1 MKIKAFIK
9 QPITYLL
16 TGILIAMSSCKVSS
30 DISKPVNIL
39 PASYRSSQSNDTVSV
54 GSLPLGEFLEESY
67 LKVLIDTALIRN
79 NDLQVAIRNIDA
91 AYKLLQQTRL
101 GYLPSV
107 NLTVTG
113 TTSRPSDNS
122 LNGLTLSQFLGSK
135 HVEDYT
141 AAAALSWE
149 ADIWGKV
156 RNQKS
161 DALAAFLQTT
171 EARKAVQT
179 LLVSDISRGYYNL
192 LMLDAQLKIAKD
204 NVALNDSTLRII
216 QLQYDAGQVTSLAVQ
231 QAQAQQLTAAQLIPR
246 FEQNITVQENAVSLL
261 LGRVPGPV
269 QRAGSLD
276 QFFPL
281 KSISAG
287 IPAALLNMRPDVK
300 SAELEIDRANA
311 QVGLNKANM
320 YPALT
325 ITAQSG
331 VNSFRASNWFTLP
344 ASLFG
349 NAMGNLTQPLFQK
362 RRLKTQYERAIIER
376 EKSVIL
382 FRQQVLTA
390 VGEVSDALVR
400 IDKLAQQR
408 SVADQRTETLKQATT
423 KAGLLFRNGM
433 ANYLEVITAQSNV
446 LQSQLQSAELK
457 RAQLEAAVELYRSV
471 GGGWK

>member
-9 QPITYLL
+9 QPTTYLL
-16 TGILIAMSSCKVSS
+16 TGILIAVSSCKVSRDIPKPS
-30 DISKPVNIL
+30 DIL
-39 PASYRSSQSNDTVSV
+39 PASYRGFQSSDTSSV
-54 GSLPLGEFLEESY
+54 GSLSLREFLQESY

-91 AYKLLQQTRL
+91 AQKLLKQARVGQ
-101 GYLPSV
+101 LPTI
-107 NLTVTG
+107 NLAVTG

-135 HVEDYT
+135 HIEDYT

-171 EARKAVQT
+171 EARKAIQT
-179 LLVSDISRGYYNL
+179 QLVSDISRGYYNL
-192 LMLDAQLKIAKD
+192 LMLDAQVRIAKE

-216 QLQYDAGQVTSLAVQ
+216 QLQYDAGQVSSLAVQ
-231 QAQAQQLTAAQLIPR
+231 QAQAQQLTAAQLVPR
-246 FEQNITVQENAVSLL
+246 FEQDITIQENAVSLL
-261 LGRVPGPV
+261 LGKVPGPV
-269 QRAGSLD
+269 QRAASLD

-281 KSISAG
+281 NSISAG

-325 ITAQSG
+325 ITAQGG

-362 RRLKTQYERAIIER
+362 RRLRTQYELAVIER
-376 EKSVIL
+376 EKSVIM

-390 VGEVSDALVR
+390 VGEVSNALVR

-408 SVADQRTETLKQATT
+408 FVVDQRTETLQQATIN
-423 KAGLLFRNGM
+423 AGLLFRNGM

-457 RAQLEAAVELYRSV
+457 RAQLDASVELYRSV

>member
-1 MKIKAFIK
+1 MKINGFIK
-9 QPITYLL
+9 QPTTYLL
-16 TGILIAMSSCKVSS
+16 TGILTAVSSCKVSR
-30 DISKPVNIL
+30 DIPKPLDIL
-39 PASYRSSQSNDTVSV
+39 PASYRGSQPSYTTSV
-54 GSLPLGEFLEESY
+54 ASLPLGEFLQESY

-79 NDLQVAIRNIDA
+79 NDLQIAIRNIDA
-91 AYKLLQQTRL
+91 AQKLLKQARVGQ
-101 GYLPSV
+101 LPTI
-107 NLTVTG
+107 NLAVTG

-122 LNGLTLSQFLGSK
+122 LNGLTLSQFLDSK
-135 HVEDYT
+135 HIEDYS
-141 AAAALSWE
+141 AAVALSWE

-171 EARKAVQT
+171 EARKAIQT
-179 LLVSDISRGYYNL
+179 QLVSDISRGYYNL
-192 LMLDAQLKIAKD
+192 LMLDAQVRIARE

-231 QAQAQQLTAAQLIPR
+231 QAQAQQLAAAQLVPR
-246 FEQNITVQENAVSLL
+246 FEQEITVQENAVSLL
-261 LGRVPGPV
+261 VGKVPGPV
-269 QRAGSLD
+269 QRAASLD

-281 KSISAG
+281 KHISAG

-300 SAELEIDRANA
+300 SAELEIDRSNA
-311 QVGLNKANM
+311 RVGLNKANM
-320 YPALT
+320 YPSLT
-325 ITAQSG
+325 ITAQGG

-362 RRLKTQYERAIIER
+362 RRLRTQYELAVIER
-376 EKSVIL
+376 EKSVII

-423 KAGLLFRNGM
+423 NAGLLFRNGM

-457 RAQLEAAVELYRSV
+457 RAQLDASVELYRSV

>member
-1 MKIKAFIK
+1 MKPKAFIK
-9 QPITYLL
+9 QAITYLL
-16 TGILIAMSSCKVSS
+16 TSVLLAVSSCKVSR
-30 DISKPVNIL
+30 DISRRSNIL
-39 PASYRSSQSNDTVSV
+39 PANYRSSQSNDTISV
-54 GSLPLGEFLEESY
+54 GFLPWREFLEENY
-67 LKVLIDTALIRN
+67 LKALIDTALIRN
-79 NDLQVAIRNIDA
+79 NDLQIAIQNVDA
-91 AYKLLQQTRL
+91 AHKLLKQASL
-101 GYLPSV
+101 GYLPSA

-113 TTSRPSDNS
+113 TSSRPSNNS
-122 LNGLTLSQFLGSK
+122 LNGITLSQFLGSK

-161 DALAAFLQTT
+161 EALAAFLQTT
-171 EARKAVQT
+171 EARKAIQT
-179 LLVSDISRGYYNL
+179 QLVSDISRGYYNL
-192 LMLDAQLKIAKD
+192 LTLDAQLKIAKE

-216 QLQYDAGQVTSLAVQ
+216 QLQYDAGQATSLAVQ

-246 FEQNITVQENAVSLL
+246 FEEDITVQENAVSLL
-261 LGRVPGPV
+261 LGKVPGPV
-269 QRAGSLD
+269 QRAASLD

-281 KSISAG
+281 MSISAG

-311 QVGLNKANM
+311 QVGLNKASM

-325 ITAQSG
+325 ITAQG
-331 VNSFRASNWFTLP
+331 GANSFRASNWFTLP

-362 RRLKTQYERAIIER
+362 RRLRTQYELAVIAR

-390 VGEVSDALVR
+390 VAEVSDALAR

-408 SVADQRTETLKQATT
+408 SVSDQRTETLKQATT
-423 KAGLLFRNGM
+423 NAGLLFRNGM

>member
-1 MKIKAFIK
+1 MKINAFIK
-9 QPITYLL
+9 QPTTYLL
-16 TGILIAMSSCKVSS
+16 TGILIAVSSCKVSRDIPKPS
-30 DISKPVNIL
+30 DIL
-39 PASYRSSQSNDTVSV
+39 PASYRGSQSNDTTSV
-54 GSLPLGEFLEESY
+54 GSLPLREFLQESY

-91 AYKLLQQTRL
+91 AQKLLKQARVGQ
-101 GYLPSV
+101 LPTI
-107 NLTVTG
+107 NLAVTG

-135 HVEDYT
+135 HIEDFT
-141 AAAALSWE
+141 AAAALTWE

-171 EARKAVQT
+171 EARKAIQT
-179 LLVSDISRGYYNL
+179 QLVSDISRGYYNL
-192 LMLDAQLKIAKD
+192 LMLDAQVRIAKE

-216 QLQYDAGQVTSLAVQ
+216 QLQYDAGQVTSLAIQ
-231 QAQAQQLTAAQLIPR
+231 QAQAQQLTAAQLVPR
-246 FEQNITVQENAVSLL
+246 FEQDITIQENAVNLL
-261 LGRVPGPV
+261 LGKVPGPV
-269 QRAGSLD
+269 QRASSLD

-281 KSISAG
+281 HSISAG

-325 ITAQSG
+325 ITAQG
-331 VNSFRASNWFTLP
+331 GINSFRASNWFTLP

-349 NAMGNLTQPLFQK
+349 NAIGNLTQPLFQK
-362 RRLKTQYERAIIER
+362 RRLRTQYELAVIER
-376 EKSVIL
+376 EKSVIM

-408 SVADQRTETLKQATT
+408 SVADQRTETLQQATIN
-423 KAGLLFRNGM
+423 AGLLFRNGM

-457 RAQLEAAVELYRSV
+457 RAQLDASVELYRSV

>member
-1 MKIKAFIK
+1 MKINAFIK
-9 QPITYLL
+9 QPTAYLL
-16 TGILIAMSSCKVSS
+16 TGILFALSSCKVSR
-30 DISKPVNIL
+30 DIPKPSGIP
-39 PASYRSSQSNDTVSV
+39 PASYRGSQASDTTSV
-54 GSLPLGEFLEESY
+54 GSLPLREFLQESY
-67 LKVLIDTALIRN
+67 LKELIDTALIRN

-91 AYKLLQQTRL
+91 AQKLLKQARVGQ
-101 GYLPSV
+101 LPTI
-107 NLTVTG
+107 NLAVTG

-122 LNGLTLSQFLGSK
+122 LNGLTLSQFLGNK
-135 HVEDYT
+135 HIEDYT

-171 EARKAVQT
+171 EARKAIQT
-179 LLVSDISRGYYNL
+179 QLVSDISRGYYNL
-192 LMLDAQLKIAKD
+192 LMLDAQVRIARE

-216 QLQYDAGQVTSLAVQ
+216 QLQYNAGQVTSLAVQ
-231 QAQAQQLTAAQLIPR
+231 QAQAQQLTAAQLVPR
-246 FEQNITVQENAVSLL
+246 FEQDITIQENAVSLL
-261 LGRVPGPV
+261 LGKVPGSV
-269 QRAGSLD
+269 QRAASLD

-281 KSISAG
+281 NSISAG

-325 ITAQSG
+325 ITAQGG

-362 RRLKTQYERAIIER
+362 RRLRTQYELAIIER
-376 EKSVIL
+376 VKSVIM

-423 KAGLLFRNGM
+423 NAGLLFRNGM

-457 RAQLEAAVELYRSV
+457 RAQLDASVELYRSV

>member
-9 QPITYLL
+9 QPTTYLL
-16 TGILIAMSSCKVSS
+16 TGILIMLSSCKVSRDIPKPS
-30 DISKPVNIL
+30 DIL
-39 PASYRSSQSNDTVSV
+39 PASYRGSQSSDTTSV
-54 GSLPLGEFLEESY
+54 GSLPLREFLQENY

-79 NDLQVAIRNIDA
+79 NDLQIAIRNIDA
-91 AYKLLQQTRL
+91 AQKLLKQARVGQ
-101 GYLPSV
+101 LPTI
-107 NLTVTG
+107 NLAVTG

-135 HVEDYT
+135 HIEDYT

-161 DALAAFLQTT
+161 DALAALLQTT
-171 EARKAVQT
+171 EARKAIQT
-179 LLVSDISRGYYNL
+179 QLVSDISRGYYNL
-192 LMLDAQLKIAKD
+192 LMLDAQVRIARE

-231 QAQAQQLTAAQLIPR
+231 QAQAQQLTAAQLVPR
-246 FEQNITVQENAVSLL
+246 FEQDIIVQENAVSLL
-261 LGRVPGPV
+261 LGKVPGAV
-269 QRAGSLD
+269 QRAASLD

-281 KSISAG
+281 NSISAG
-287 IPAALLNMRPDVK
+287 IPATLLNMRPDVK
-300 SAELEIDRANA
+300 NAELEIDRANA

-325 ITAQSG
+325 ITAQGG

-362 RRLKTQYERAIIER
+362 RRLRTQYELAVIER
-376 EKSVIL
+376 EKSVIM

-408 SVADQRTETLKQATT
+408 SVADQRTETLQQATIN
-423 KAGLLFRNGM
+423 AGLLFRNGM

-457 RAQLEAAVELYRSV
+457 RAQLDASVELYRSV